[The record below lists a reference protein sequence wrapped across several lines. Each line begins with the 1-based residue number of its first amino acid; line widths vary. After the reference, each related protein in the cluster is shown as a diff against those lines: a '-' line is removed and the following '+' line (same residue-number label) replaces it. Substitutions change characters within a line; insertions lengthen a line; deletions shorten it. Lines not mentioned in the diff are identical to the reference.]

1 MQRRSLA
8 EILTG
13 AVVLLVALGFLVYAV
28 GNSGRSLAGTNGIT
42 LTARFDRIDGLQ
54 PGADV
59 RIGGVKVGS
68 VVGQHIDPT
77 TFLVVLQMQVDGA
90 LRLPTDTSAE
100 ITSESLLG
108 GKYLSLVPGGE
119 DKTLGN
125 GDTITITQSAV
136 SLESLLGRFIFS
148 VTQMNANREEEGQQ
162 QQEGGANAP
171 ATPAPAPRAAPQG
184 GRAP

>member
-13 AVVLLVALGFLVYAV
+13 AVVLLVAIGFLVYAV
-28 GNSGRSLAGTNGIT
+28 GNSGRSLAGGNGIT

-68 VVGQHIDPT
+68 VIDQQIDPA
-77 TFLVVLQMQVDGA
+77 TFLVVMKIRVEGS
-90 LRLPTDTSAE
+90 LRLPSDTSAE
-100 ITSESLLG
+100 ITSESLMG
-108 GKYLSLVPGGE
+108 GKYVALVPGGE
-119 DKTLGN
+119 EKTLAD
-125 GDTITITQSAV
+125 GDTITLTQSSV

-148 VTQMNANREEEGQQ
+148 VTQMNANREGEGQQ
-162 QQEGGANAP
+162 HDNSASQPGTPPAQQGN
-171 ATPAPAPRAAPQG
+171 
-184 GRAP
+184 RAP